1 MLVPPYCPSDTVFT
15 PSLNKCAQ
23 LNDPTNAN
31 GGAVAP
37 SRPFPTTCT
46 SANDL
51 DTIAASAL
59 EQSTAAQS
67 ATSGSDGS
75 SSTLEPTS
83 LALLLLKPGAACRS
97 GFCVADGTCAAQAGD
112 EASDYVLGLND
123 FDAAGAG
130 TFSTWMRDNIVG
142 ASIVL
147 IAMAFVPCAVFLK
160 QWDRRRVAQDGGLSM
175 VYGGQYE
182 KKCYPTGISSLP
194 EDPAGVP
201 TRPPY
206 RTRTVV

>member
-1 MLVPPYCPSDTVFT
+1 MSQRVLRCGWHVR
-15 PSLNKCAQ
+15 CA
-23 LNDPTNAN
+23 
-31 GGAVAP
+31 
-37 SRPFPTTCT
+37 SR
-46 SANDL
+46 
-51 DTIAASAL
+51 
-59 EQSTAAQS
+59 
-67 ATSGSDGS
+67 
-75 SSTLEPTS
+75 
-83 LALLLLKPGAACRS
+83 RR
-97 GFCVADGTCAAQAGD
+97 GFGLRD
-112 EASDYVLGLND
+112 GLND